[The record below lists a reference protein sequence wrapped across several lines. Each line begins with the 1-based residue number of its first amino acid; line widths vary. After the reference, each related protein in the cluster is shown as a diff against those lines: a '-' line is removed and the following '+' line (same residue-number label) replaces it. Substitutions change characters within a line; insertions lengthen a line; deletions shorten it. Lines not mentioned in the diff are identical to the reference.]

1 MPDFDPD
8 AFAERAAIMEFSGG
22 MSRFRAEASAAAEQ
36 GTTRWEALRHEADYL
51 GNPARAGGDS
61 SRHERD
67 AANHM
72 PAVQRRATKESRPL
86 PERDVHAGRGGDV
99 LPSLWMG
106 RRAEV

>member
-22 MSRFRAEASAAAEQ
+22 MSRFRAETAAAAEQ
-36 GTTRWEALRHEADYL
+36 STTRWEALRHEADYL

-61 SRHERD
+61 SRPQRN
-67 AANHM
+67 AADHM
-72 PAVQRRATKESRPL
+72 PAMQRRATEANRPL
-86 PERDVHAGRGGDV
+86 PERDVHARRGGDV

-106 RRAEV
+106 SRKEV

>member
-22 MSRFRAEASAAAEQ
+22 MSRFRAETAAAAEQ
-36 GTTRWEALRHEADYL
+36 STTRWEALRHEADYL

-61 SRHERD
+61 SRPQRN
-67 AANHM
+67 AADDM

-86 PERDVHAGRGGDV
+86 PERDVHARRGGDE
-99 LPSLWMG
+99 LLALRLG